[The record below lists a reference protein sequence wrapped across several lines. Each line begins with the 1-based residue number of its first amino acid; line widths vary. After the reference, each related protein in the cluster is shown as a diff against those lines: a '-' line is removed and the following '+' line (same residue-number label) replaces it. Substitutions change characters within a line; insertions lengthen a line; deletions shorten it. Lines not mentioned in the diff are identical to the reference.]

1 MTNTNPQP
9 RPARITGLAHLLAA
23 LGYSIG
29 GLRRLWAETAFRL
42 EVAGGAAGLVLFAL
56 GGAGLADY
64 VLFGVLF
71 SVLIA
76 VEALNTAIEELVDHL
91 SPDWSVFARNAKDLG
106 SLAVFCLLVAN
117 GLFAASVALRLTTG

>member
-1 MTNTNPQP
+1 MTDPKP
-9 RPARITGLAHLLAA
+9 RPPRITGLAHLLAA
-23 LGYSIG
+23 AGYSMG
-29 GLRRLWAETAFRL
+29 GLRRLWAEAAFRQ
-42 EVAGGAAGLVLFAL
+42 EVAGGVAVLVVFAL
-56 GGAGLADY
+56 CGAGFTAF

-91 SPDWSVFARNAKDLG
+91 SPDWSVFAKHAKDLG

-117 GLFAASVALRLTTG
+117 GLFVASVILPAVFAG

>member
-1 MTNTNPQP
+1 MTDPKP
-9 RPARITGLAHLLAA
+9 RPPRITGLAHLLAA
-23 LGYSIG
+23 AGYSMG
-29 GLRRLWAETAFRL
+29 GLRRLWAEAAFRQ
-42 EVAGGAAGLVLFAL
+42 EVAGGVAVLVVFSLC
-56 GGAGLADY
+56 GAGFAAF

-91 SPDWSVFARNAKDLG
+91 SPDWSVFAKHAKDLG

-117 GLFAASVALRLTTG
+117 GLFVASVILPAVFAG